1 MSARPPRILSRDQVT
16 GIQRYDLPSVDGDIH
31 TGVHRQA
38 VRPLT
43 ASDLQSIQKHAYEE
57 AFALGRREG
66 REAGQREVAQQ
77 FDAKY
82 QPKLKAL
89 ASMLRAIAAPIERLD
104 DELERTLVDMVVL
117 IARQLIRREL
127 KTSQGEIVAV
137 VREAVASLPIAS
149 RHPRIHLNPEDIE
162 IVRQAFSLGD
172 TQEAYTLEEDPL
184 ISRGGC
190 LIETATSF
198 IDATVEARLNA
209 TIAQCFGSLRENDQN
224 E

>member
-1 MSARPPRILSRDQVT
+1 MSTRPPRILGRDQVADV
-16 GIQRYDLPSVDGDIH
+16 QRYDLPSVDGDIH

-57 AFALGRREG
+57 GFALGRREG
-66 REAGQREVAQQ
+66 RDVGQREVAQQ
-77 FDAKY
+77 FEARY

-127 KTSQGEIVAV
+127 KTSHGEIVAV

-149 RHPRIHLNPEDIE
+149 RHPRIHLNPEDVD
-162 IVRQAFSLGD
+162 IVRQAFALGD

-184 ISRGGC
+184 ITRGGC

-209 TIAQCFGSLRENDQN
+209 TIAQCFGSLREDDQN